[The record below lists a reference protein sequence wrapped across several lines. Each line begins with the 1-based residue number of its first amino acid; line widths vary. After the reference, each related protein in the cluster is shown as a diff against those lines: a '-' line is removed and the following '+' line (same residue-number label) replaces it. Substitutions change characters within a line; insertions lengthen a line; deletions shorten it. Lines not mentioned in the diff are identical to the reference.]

1 MLFGQVAGDTYYAGI
16 RPRGVHG
23 INKLLPHT
31 PYKDGG
37 KDMTLT
43 YWRPGHWF
51 SIMYNMSGPMDEASG
66 DIEFGTGGFQARP
79 RLLTSFLERLLT
91 SFLGR
96 RARRVTLPA
105 RSGSSR
111 TSWRSLTHP

>member
-1 MLFGQVAGDTYYAGI
+1 M
-16 RPRGVHG
+16 HG

-66 DIEFGTGGFQARP
+66 DIEFGTGGFQVRR

-96 RARRVTLPA
+96 RARTVSYTHLTLPTKA
-105 RSGSSR
+105 
-111 TSWRSLTHP
+111 